1 MNYRIGQYN
10 HLKSSEIED
19 TNKFIEVIKSNEI
32 QAKPY
37 KISTSS
43 DSEDSGI
50 STINRT
56 EKCIKLMGGSGTNS
70 FDSTTIYYLHAKI
83 KRLNSNMTIYV
94 KLANTANKNSPTQ
107 YLRTINIKGGNTS
120 EWYDFEIIFKPIAN
134 FDCVVFQLQRTNEDY
149 TADGYRN
156 LVILYEELSKVQNF
170 KANLTENNIIK
181 LGVQSRPGLLMCING
196 QEIHVGRSGIY
207 EIRNGIVY
215 VDFFSII
222 KAAEEEEGEIKG
234 LYRKGNN
241 LEELLKKLASGD
253 KELDAPVDDSEDTDS
268 DCIFNHPKKRTIN
281 TFTIDYMYE
290 VKDDNE

>member
-10 HLKSSEIED
+10 HLKSSELED
-19 TNKFIEVIKSNEI
+19 TNRFIEVVNSDI

-43 DSEDSGI
+43 DSEDNGI
-50 STINRT
+50 STIDRT

-120 EWYDFEIIFKPIAN
+120 EWYDFEIIFKPIASD
-134 FDCVVFQLQRTNEDY
+134 FDCIVFQLQRTNEDY

-156 LVILYEELSKVQNF
+156 LVILYEELSIVQNF

-196 QEIHVGRSGIY
+196 QEIHVGRNGIY

-222 KAAEEEEGEIKG
+222 KAAEEEEGPIEG
-234 LYRKGNN
+234 LYHRGEN
-241 LEELLKKLASGD
+241 LEDLLDSIASGTKKSD
-253 KELDAPVDDSEDTDS
+253 ISADDSEDTDS
-268 DCIFNHPKKRTIN
+268 DCIFNHSKKRTIN

-290 VKDDNE
+290 VKDNNE